1 MAQEWIFAGKTALKC
16 EPKRMKQSMSNAAKR
31 ILSAAI
37 LVAMIAIAAHAD
49 ASVVSGVYTN
59 RSGAPLSDRQLHFQ
73 NRVSGD
79 MYLTR
84 SGSDGSFSADLPP
97 GIYDLRAER
106 GLVIRAGIVVGGA
119 PASVGRVTDGE
130 LVSDM
135 LREPFERQGITLPLV
150 DTAAPATAHVANAVP
165 AAQTSAT
172 FWAPA
177 SNGSTSAA
185 PPH

>member
-1 MAQEWIFAGKTALKC
+1 
-16 EPKRMKQSMSNAAKR
+16 MKQSMSNAVRR

-37 LVAMIAIAAHAD
+37 LVATIAMAAYAD
-49 ASVVSGVYTN
+49 ASIVSGVYTN
-59 RSGAPLSDRQLHFQ
+59 RGGAPLSDHQLHFQ

-84 SGSDGSFSADLPP
+84 SGGDGSFSADLPP

-106 GLVIRAGIVVGGA
+106 GLVIRSGIVVG
-119 PASVGRVTDGE
+119 PTPVSVGRVNDGE
-130 LVSDM
+130 LMSDV
-135 LREPFERQGITLPLV
+135 LREPFERQGIAPALV
-150 DTAAPATAHVANAVP
+150 DVAAPATAHVANAVP
-165 AAQTSAT
+165 AAQASAT

-185 PPH
+185 PPPAH